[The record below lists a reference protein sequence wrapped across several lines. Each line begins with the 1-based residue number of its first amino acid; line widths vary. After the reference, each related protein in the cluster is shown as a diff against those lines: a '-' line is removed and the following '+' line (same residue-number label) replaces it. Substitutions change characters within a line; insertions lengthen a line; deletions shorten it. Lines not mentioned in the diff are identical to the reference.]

1 MGCGCNNKTSS
12 VGGSTNISTS
22 SSQATYSVTS
32 FLPPYNGEKYLQLR
46 DIHGIIRHK
55 IYNDTLT
62 VRFVT
67 GNIVSLKIASEH
79 KIIKLDFTTSD
90 EASDALIKLSD
101 TYNQVRQNY

>member
-1 MGCGCNNKTSS
+1 MGCGCNNKRPS
-12 VGGSTNISTS
+12 GGKSGNGSTS
-22 SSQATYSVTS
+22 SPQATYSITS

-67 GNIVSLKIASEH
+67 GNIISLKTASEN
-79 KIIKLDFTTSD
+79 KIIKLSFTTSN